1 MSSLDRILPFLR
13 PIEDLLA
20 DPDITEV
27 MVNAGGRHVFVER
40 AGRLQAVP
48 DRVLEPRNL
57 TVAIKNIARACGD
70 EISVLQPI
78 LDARLEDGSR
88 VAAMFPPCSVDGP
101 TLTVRKFGRRYTLAD
116 LVSGGMLSEEQAW
129 ALQTGVIDGRN
140 ILISGG
146 TGTGKTTLLNA
157 LAATIQ
163 PGDRVVLIEET
174 SEIRLDL
181 PNVVRFEARRAVAP
195 LGQEAPTP
203 AITIAELLRATLRHR
218 PDRIILGE
226 VRGGEAFDLLQALN
240 TGHRGSLSTI
250 HANSATQALIRLAHC
265 VLAANSGLPIE
276 SISATVRSAIDVVAH
291 VERRGGRRCVAKVQ
305 TVGDLPR
312 CECAAKAAALSR
324 HTRAIALGEAENEVP
339 EPK

>member
-116 LVSGGMLSEEQAW
+116 LVTGGMLSQEQAGV
-129 ALQTGVIDGRN
+129 LQKGVLDGRN

-157 LAATIQ
+157 IAATIR
-163 PGDRVVLIEET
+163 PEDRVVLIEET
-174 SEIRLDL
+174 SEIRLEL

-203 AITIAELLRATLRHR
+203 AVAIAELLRATLRHR
-218 PDRIILGE
+218 PDRVILGE

-265 VLAANSGLPIE
+265 VLVANSGLPLEAIRL
-276 SISATVRSAIDVVAH
+276 AVASAIDLVAH
-291 VERRGGRRCVAKVQ
+291 VERRGGRRSVVEVQ
-305 TVGDLPR
+305 STDDSDRP
-312 CECAAKAAALSR
+312 
-324 HTRAIALGEAENEVP
+324 
-339 EPK
+339 

>member
-27 MVNAGGRHVFVER
+27 MVNAGGRRVFVER
-40 AGRLQAVP
+40 AGRLQEIP

-70 EISVLQPI
+70 EISEHQPI

-88 VAAMFPPCSVDGP
+88 VAAMFLPCSVDGP
-101 TLTVRKFGRRYTLAD
+101 TLTVRKFGRRYSLTD
-116 LVSGGMLSEEQAW
+116 LVTGGMLSEDQASVLRD
-129 ALQTGVIDGRN
+129 AVQQGRN

-157 LAATIQ
+157 LAATIPPQ
-163 PGDRVVLIEET
+163 DRVVLIEET

-181 PNVVRFEARRAVAP
+181 LNVVRFEARRAVAP
-195 LGQEAPTP
+195 LGQEVQTP
-203 AITIAELLRATLRHR
+203 AVTIGELVRATLRHR

-226 VRGGEAFDLLQALN
+226 VRGAEAFDLLQALN
-240 TGHRGSLSTI
+240 TGHNGSLCTI
-250 HANSATQALIRLAHC
+250 HGNSAEQAVTRLAHC
-265 VLAANSGLPIE
+265 VLLANVGLPVQAIH
-276 SISATVRSAIDVVAH
+276 AAIDSAFDLVAH
-291 VERRGGRRCVAKVQ
+291 VERNNGRRVLNTIAQPSERGK
-305 TVGDLPR
+305 D
-312 CECAAKAAALSR
+312 AL
-324 HTRAIALGEAENEVP
+324 HRA
-339 EPK
+339 